1 MHDNFQASCGDWRAG
16 RKRPCSSLVCLVRK
30 VPCFQICSCE
40 EAALA
45 VSHYI
50 EVLALTSCMLATNY
64 SQWLSQLL
72 WLHCPWYA
80 CNVVLQIQLHVIGNY
95 IRVDGICCYSIR
107 HVPHEARSAAH
118 TRFCNYFVRSN

>member
-1 MHDNFQASCGDWRAG
+1 MGIG
-16 RKRPCSSLVCLVRK
+16 GLVERPYSSLVCFVLK
-30 VPCFQICSCE
+30 IPCYLFCSCE

-72 WLHCPWYA
+72 WLHCPWYV
-80 CNVVLQIQLHVIGNY
+80 CNVELQIQLHVIGSYTN
-95 IRVDGICCYSIR
+95 VDCMLL
-107 HVPHEARSAAH
+107 
-118 TRFCNYFVRSN
+118 